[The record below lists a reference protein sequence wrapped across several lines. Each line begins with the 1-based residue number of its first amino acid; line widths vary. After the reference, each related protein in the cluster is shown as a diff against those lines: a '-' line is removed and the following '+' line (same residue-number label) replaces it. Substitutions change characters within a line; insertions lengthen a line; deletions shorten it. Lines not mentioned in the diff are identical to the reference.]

1 MELSRPLVVLDLETT
16 GIWIEKDKIV
26 EIGMVKCSPSG
37 EATGLP
43 DGSIQ
48 KYVKRVN
55 PGMPIPPK
63 VSQLISITDDDV
75 KAAPPFKAIA
85 KEVLS
90 FIGDADLGGF
100 HVERF
105 DLPVLERE
113 FIEAGLQFER
123 GDRVIYDAQKIYHI
137 HEQRDLMAAYQFYCK
152 KNLTNAHSA
161 LGDAEATLEILS
173 AQAHKYGATGDGSIE
188 DLKDFDYERHA
199 EYYDKDR
206 KFRWWNGELYPMFG
220 KYAKRRSLKEIAN
233 KDRDYLAWM
242 LTKDFSEEVRG
253 LIEGALEG
261 KFPEFPAPPD

>member
-1 MELSRPLVVLDLETT
+1 MKLTRPLVVLDLETT

-26 EIGMVKCSPSG
+26 EIGMVKR
-37 EATGLP
+37 LP
-43 DGSIQ
+43 DGSTE

-63 VSQLISITDDDV
+63 VSQLIGIKDKDV
-75 KAAPPFKAIA
+75 KDAPPFKAIA

-90 FIGDADLGGF
+90 FIGDSDMGGF

-113 FIEAGLQFER
+113 IIEAGLKFER
-123 GDRVIYDAQKIYHI
+123 ADRVVYDAQKIYHI
-137 HEQRDLMAAYQFYCK
+137 HEQRDLMAAYQFYCN

-161 LGDAEATLEILS
+161 LGDAEATVEILS
-173 AQAHKYGATGDGSIE
+173 AQARKYGMGDGSIE
-188 DLKDFDYERHA
+188 DLKEFEYERHV

-220 KYAKRRSLKEIAN
+220 KYAKRYSIREIAN
-233 KDRDYLAWM
+233 KDREYLSWM
-242 LTKDFSEEVRG
+242 LTRDFSEDVKLLAER
-253 LIEGALEG
+253 ALGGE
-261 KFPEFPAPPD
+261 FPEFPVPPG